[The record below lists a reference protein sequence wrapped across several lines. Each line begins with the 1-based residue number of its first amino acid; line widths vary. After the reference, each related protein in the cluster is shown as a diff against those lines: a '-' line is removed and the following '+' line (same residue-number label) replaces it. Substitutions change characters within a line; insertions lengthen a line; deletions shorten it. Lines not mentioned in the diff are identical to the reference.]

1 MASASPNPR
10 KPNASGS
17 ASSASGPSTDP
28 ISPAAPGS
36 ASASRL
42 PTGVVPI
49 SPLLFWAFSALIAR
63 RRLRKNFRALRIA
76 NLDRFPRGTNEPL
89 IVYLNHPSWWDPLTC
104 IALAP
109 HLIGRR
115 RFYGPIEEKSLQ
127 KYRTFRRLGLFPV
140 EIDTPRGAAQF
151 LRAAS
156 AVLRQGDVLGLT
168 PQGRFTDA
176 RTRPPALK
184 TGLGA
189 LLTRMQ
195 RTGSRVTVVPLALEY
210 TFWDERLP
218 EILVNV
224 GEPILPGDVSDNP
237 RATFSSA
244 AEWTHLLDQWLATT
258 QDELASLA
266 LTRSPASFQTLL
278 EGGRGE
284 AGFYGMWQRLQRKM
298 RGIAGVG
305 GPNRAG

>member
-1 MASASPNPR
+1 M
-10 KPNASGS
+10 
-17 ASSASGPSTDP
+17 
-28 ISPAAPGS
+28 
-36 ASASRL
+36 
-42 PTGVVPI
+42 
-49 SPLLFWAFSALIAR
+49 IAR

-76 NLDRFPRGTNEPL
+76 NLDRFPRGPNEPL

-109 HLIGRR
+109 HIIGRR

-127 KYRTFRRLGLFPV
+127 KYSTFRRLGLFPV

-156 AVLRQGDVLGLT
+156 AVLQQGDVLGLT
-168 PQGRFTDA
+168 PQGRFTDT

-195 RTGSRVTVVPLALEY
+195 RTGNRVTVVPLALEY

-224 GEPILPGDVSDNP
+224 GEPIRPGNLSDNP
-237 RATFSSA
+237 QSTFSSA
-244 AEWTHLLDQWLATT
+244 GEWTHLLDQWLATT

-266 LTRSPASFQTLL
+266 LTRSPAPFQTLL

-298 RGIAGVG
+298 RGMAGVS